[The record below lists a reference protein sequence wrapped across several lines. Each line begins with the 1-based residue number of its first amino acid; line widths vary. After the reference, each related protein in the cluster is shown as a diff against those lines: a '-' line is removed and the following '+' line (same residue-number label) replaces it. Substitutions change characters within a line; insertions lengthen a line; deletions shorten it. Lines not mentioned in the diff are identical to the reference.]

1 MADVN
6 VSNLLAKTPLT
17 IFQASVVY
25 ARSWDNHL
33 YLVINDTVHGWVD
46 LNPTTGNEATN
57 NERRSAFA
65 IGVAA
70 QASGKKVY
78 VQYWGYDPNW
88 GSGAGHFDSVR
99 LALDSF

>member
-1 MADVN
+1 MADLN
-6 VSNLLAKTPLT
+6 KIMANALT
-17 IFQASVVY
+17 TFQAAVGF

-46 LNPTTGNEATN
+46 LNPNSGNPATD
-57 NERRSAFA
+57 NERRAAFA

-70 QASGKKVY
+70 QASGKKVH

-88 GSGAGHFDSVR
+88 GGGAGHFDSVR
-99 LALDSF
+99 LALDPF